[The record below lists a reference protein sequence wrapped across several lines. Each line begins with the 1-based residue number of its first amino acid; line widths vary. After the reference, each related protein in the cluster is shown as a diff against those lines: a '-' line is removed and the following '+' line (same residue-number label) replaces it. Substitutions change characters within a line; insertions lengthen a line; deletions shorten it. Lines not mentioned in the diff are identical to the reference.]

1 MGVTKRISEC
11 EKRVFNKKL
20 SDILKNIINI
30 LPREYNKD
38 TIIDLVKE
46 YYPHEWQGY
55 QYKKEYFDIKDKHL
69 VRYGKKR
76 RHKMPTAQVL
86 LFMNS
91 IYKKINS
98 KQYVENHKKNFC
110 DISYKK
116 SLVEFQKKRF
126 PKIQKINDKIT
137 CSKRKTQS
145 VTPKYLDVLIG
156 LYKKKYTSQ
165 KDKVY
170 IITELMKYYNDQVI
184 KFFFKINDTELNK
197 QLRIMVFK
205 HLQSFNYAPRLR
217 KQKYMIVRTKNKK
230 RKIYLKK
237 SYPYE
242 KFIIPKNPNELEYR
256 INNGKEQKIKC
267 YDYFISHSSS
277 DSDLVQVL
285 IDHENK
291 IGKNVFCDWINDADY
306 LKRNLVCESTLRVIE
321 KRLNQSDAII
331 FVKTKN
337 SLSSLWCSYEL
348 NYFRELGKPIYV
360 IEGEQIKEGCFDIQ
374 VYSDKE
380 YYKLDYKELVLIK

>member
-1 MGVTKRISEC
+1 MGVTKRISES
-11 EKRVFNKKL
+11 EKRIFNKKL

-38 TIIDLVKE
+38 TIVELVKE

-91 IYKKINS
+91 IFKKINS
-98 KQYVENHKKNFC
+98 KQYIENHKKNFC

-116 SLVEFQKKRF
+116 SLVEFRNKRL
-126 PKIQKINDKIT
+126 PKIKKVNDKIT

-156 LYKKKYTSQ
+156 LYKKKNTSQ

-170 IITELMKYYNDQVI
+170 IINELMKYYNDQVI

-197 QLRIMVFK
+197 QLRIIAFK

-242 KFIIPKNPNELEYR
+242 QFIIPKCPNELEYR
-256 INNGKEQKIKC
+256 INNGKEQKIKY

-277 DSDLVQVL
+277 DCLLVQKL
-285 IDHENK
+285 IDYENK
-291 IGKNVFCDWINDADY
+291 NQKNIFCDWINDADY
-306 LKRNLVCESTLRVIE
+306 LKRNLVCQATLSVIE
-321 KRLNQSDAII
+321 KRLEQSDAVI
-331 FVKTKN
+331 FVKTEN
-337 SLSSLWCSYEL
+337 SLASVWCSYEL
-348 NYFRELGKPIYV
+348 NYFRELGKSIFV
-360 IEGEQIKEGCFDIQ
+360 IDGDNIADECFDI
-374 VYSDKE
+374 KE
-380 YYKLDYKELVLIK
+380 YSVSEYFNPKYKELVLFK

>member
-1 MGVTKRISEC
+1 MGVTKRISES
-11 EKRVFNKKL
+11 EKRAFNKKI
-20 SDILKNIINI
+20 SNILKNIINI

-76 RHKMPTAQVL
+76 RHKMPAAQVL

-91 IYKKINS
+91 IFKKINS
-98 KQYVENHKKNFC
+98 KQYIENHKKNFC

-116 SLVEFQKKRF
+116 SLAEFQKKRF
-126 PKIQKINDKIT
+126 PKIQKINDKIAY
-137 CSKRKTQS
+137 SKRKTQS
-145 VTPKYLDVLIG
+145 VRPKYLDVLIG
-156 LYKKKYTSQ
+156 LYKKKNTSQ

-170 IITELMKYYNDQVI
+170 IITELMKYYNEQVI

-197 QLRIMVFK
+197 QLRIMAFK
-205 HLQSFNYAPRLR
+205 HLQSFNYEPRLR

-230 RKIYLKK
+230 RKVYLKK

-242 KFIIPKNPNELEYR
+242 QFIIPKDPNELEYR
-256 INNGKEQKIKC
+256 INNGKEQKIKY

-277 DSDLVQVL
+277 DCLLVQKL
-285 IDHENK
+285 IDYENK
-291 IGKNVFCDWINDADY
+291 NQKNIFCDWINDADY
-306 LKRNLVCESTLRVIE
+306 LKRNLVCQATLSVIE
-321 KRLNQSDAII
+321 KRLEQSDAII
-331 FVKTKN
+331 FVKTEN
-337 SLSSLWCSYEL
+337 SLASVWCSYEL
-348 NYFRELGKPIYV
+348 NYFRELGKPIFV
-360 IEGEQIKEGCFDIQ
+360 IDGDNIADECFDI
-374 VYSDKE
+374 KE
-380 YYKLDYKELVLIK
+380 YSISEYFNPKYKELVLFK